1 MDDREKWAGE
11 LRSTLNE
18 CFDQIRYARAAE
30 LARSRRYLEAEGLL
44 APNGHAPSNPKELDL
59 LARIAAQQGRFDQAR
74 RLWEA
79 AFRLS
84 PNNSD
89 YERAIQCAEAAERSQ
104 QKRRKVVM
112 IVLAVL
118 TVASL
123 VLAAYLLFRASRSA
137 TQQKPSAEE
146 KLSSGAKQQ
155 PQQAPRPNTQPSPTK
170 QTPPSGVPPKR

>member
-1 MDDREKWAGE
+1 MDDQEKWAGE
-11 LRSTLNE
+11 LRRTLNE
-18 CFDQIRYARAAE
+18 CFDQIRFARAAE

-44 APNGHAPSNPKELDL
+44 TPNGHASSNPKELDL

-89 YERAIQCAEAAERSQ
+89 YERAIQRAEAAERSQ

-112 IVLAVL
+112 IVLAAL

-123 VLAAYLLFRASRSA
+123 VLAAYLLFRASRTS
-137 TQQKPSAEE
+137 TQQKPTAEE
-146 KLSSGAKQQ
+146 KVSGAAKQQ
-155 PQQAPRPNTQPSPTK
+155 PQQAPRASQQPSPAK
-170 QTPPSGVPPKR
+170 QAPPVVVPPKR

>member
-1 MDDREKWAGE
+1 MDDQEKWAGE

-18 CFDQIRYARAAE
+18 CFDQIRYARAAD

-89 YERAIQCAEAAERSQ
+89 YDRAIQLAEAAECSQ
-104 QKRRKVVM
+104 HKRRKVVM
-112 IVLAVL
+112 IVLVVL

-123 VLAAYLLFRASRSA
+123 IFAAYLLFRASRA
-137 TQQKPSAEE
+137 PTQQKPTAEE
-146 KLSSGAKQQ
+146 QSSGGAKQQ
-155 PQQAPRPNTQPSPTK
+155 PQQAPRPNPQASAAK
-170 QTPPSGVPPKR
+170 QAPPSVVPPKR